1 MVAGETWWPAAGRR
15 KVCAVGRAA
24 GAGAAGLGRSTSSR
38 IARVRDVSGEQLT
51 VATLNT
57 RGIPVTGSR
66 LADRYA
72 VIGAG
77 FDAGDVDVACF
88 QEVLTYWHLRLLV
101 RRMRSFRQVS
111 YRPAPAGPAGGLVTF
126 SRRPV
131 SGTAYRRFG
140 RPPRV
145 RGVPRASRYQAAL
158 KGALVTR
165 LTRPELCVINT
176 HPVANHDGDWSEA
189 NRFYPLQRAQFAVL
203 TQVAT
208 SAGSP
213 AVVCGDFNID
223 RESSLFG
230 EFTVATGLAD
240 AFEGACPPTFR
251 AEYLP
256 AGATPHCIDFILTAG
271 EVKVEAAALV
281 FAEKEP
287 PGYVSDHIGLRARL
301 FLTSVPKG
309 R

>member
-1 MVAGETWWPAAGRR
+1 
-15 KVCAVGRAA
+15 
-24 GAGAAGLGRSTSSR
+24 
-38 IARVRDVSGEQLT
+38 VSGERLT

-88 QEVLTYWHLRLLV
+88 QEVFTYWHLRLLV
-101 RRMRSFRQVS
+101 
-111 YRPAPAGPAGGLVTF
+111 
-126 SRRPV
+126 
-131 SGTAYRRFG
+131 
-140 RPPRV
+140 
-145 RGVPRASRYQAAL
+145 
-158 KGALVTR
+158 
-165 LTRPELCVINT
+165 
-176 HPVANHDGDWSEA
+176 
-189 NRFYPLQRAQFAVL
+189 
-203 TQVAT
+203 
-208 SAGSP
+208 
-213 AVVCGDFNID
+213 D

-230 EFTVATGLAD
+230 EFRAATGLAD
-240 AFEGACPPTFR
+240 AFGGACPPTFR

-271 EVKVEAAALV
+271 EVKVETAALV

-287 PGYVSDHIGLRARL
+287 LGYVSDHIGLRARL
-301 FLTSVPKG
+301 FLTPS

>member
-1 MVAGETWWPAAGRR
+1 M
-15 KVCAVGRAA
+15 
-24 GAGAAGLGRSTSSR
+24 
-38 IARVRDVSGEQLT
+38 SGEQLT

-111 YRPAPAGPAGGLVTF
+111 YRPAPGPAGGLVTF

-131 SGTAYRRFG
+131 SGTTYRRFG

-165 LTRPELCVINT
+165 LTHPELCVINT

-189 NRFYPLQRAQFAVL
+189 NRFYPLQRAQFAAL
-203 TQVAT
+203 TQVVT

-240 AFEGACPPTFR
+240 AFGGACPPTFR

-271 EVKVEAAALV
+271 EVKVETAALV

-301 FLTSVPKG
+301 FLTPVPKG